1 MYFTVSEYDC
11 FHIITSSFGGGTMH
25 TQFKVYKLCWL
36 SYQNF
41 ALSFTF
47 IKKKIKSTLSLS
59 TCRHHIQHK
68 SDEPGLPLFKAA

>member
-11 FHIITSSFGGGTMH
+11 FHIITSYFGGGGAMH

-41 ALSFTF
+41 VLSFTF
-47 IKKKIKSTLSLS
+47 IKKNLKY
-59 TCRHHIQHK
+59 
-68 SDEPGLPLFKAA
+68 FKLEYM

>member
-11 FHIITSSFGGGTMH
+11 FHIITSYFGGGGAMH

-41 ALSFTF
+41 VLSFTF
-47 IKKKIKSTLSLS
+47 IKK
-59 TCRHHIQHK
+59 
-68 SDEPGLPLFKAA
+68 F